1 MEQVH
6 RAKEA
11 AQAEAEECATSS
23 ARNVEKRSLVKRT
36 RIQVREGLDGKLGP
50 VPEES
55 AYA

>member
-1 MEQVH
+1 MEQAH

-11 AQAEAEECATSS
+11 ARAEAEECATSS
-23 ARNVEKRSLVKRT
+23 ARNAEKRSLVKRT

-50 VPEES
+50 ARGES

>member
-1 MEQVH
+1 MVQVR
-6 RAKEA
+6 RAKGA
-11 AQAEAEECATSS
+11 AQAKAEECATSS
-23 ARNVEKRSLVKRT
+23 ARNAEKKSLVKRT